1 MEHPSSQILPDA
13 LTSRCHRMAV
23 RHVASFRYSAAG
35 YEVSVCTWLK
45 IVLLPVLVLGWC
57 CDARSDEPWIHH
69 SRFTDFA
76 SGTLEDGGSNLYITR
91 EGSLQM
97 IHRWDFNNDGY
108 LDLWVGQDHD
118 VVEDADVLVY
128 WGSEKGPRSLFPPL
142 REHQPLV
149 RLMRQFHSRE
159 KKVTKLPSDG
169 GGRSVLVDL
178 NNDGYSEIV
187 FCNFIHNY
195 SVHMRA
201 LVYWGS
207 PDGYASER
215 RDELPTLMAGGVAA
229 ADFNQDG
236 FVDLAFANRGIEGG
250 ERFGFDKHLESYVYW
265 NGPTG
270 FSSDR
275 RSSLPTVSA
284 TDCAAADING
294 DGYPEL
300 LFANNN
306 SKHQS
311 VSMYWGRSEGFS
323 KQHREVWSGGDP
335 VGLHL
340 TELDGDAITDLV
352 VLHGDDYAELWRGTG
367 ASLERWGRLATSGA
381 TECEVSD
388 LNQDGHSDLIFAN
401 AGSDEEQLSY
411 IYWGADGGY
420 SGQARTDLPTLHA
433 TDVCVADFNS
443 DGWTD
448 VVFANEHSESTYDVN
463 SFLYWNG
470 PDGFDDFC
478 REELQGFGAVSNV
491 AEDLDGDGHVDLVLI
506 NRHSGSYKHSDSFVY
521 WGNPRHH
528 YSQAAMT
535 ELPGR
540 SDASTI
546 ADLNDDGFVDIVF
559 PSGWVYWGTAQGFSA
574 DRRQRICQIEGRG
587 VTVADLNRDGDLDL
601 IFVAG
606 EVDEGE
612 GVILWGDVD
621 GYESS
626 NRTTLP
632 LSTRLSL
639 STRVADFNK
648 DGFLDI
654 VFGDVDSTAVDIFWG
669 TDSGHYSGD
678 FRTKFKFNNGAS
690 VEIADLNSDGWLD
703 LIMGGGWDDSR
714 FGRPTRQ
721 AHIVW
726 GAPSGF
732 SSDRVLKLEAYDS
745 LEQSV
750 ADLNRDGYL
759 DLIMTNYHA
768 YTTRTIPVFIYW
780 GDKSGRFS
788 ESRRSTLPAES
799 SAPVTVA
806 DLNQDNWLDIVA
818 FNHIRTGDHGVG
830 ANIYWGSPTGFSG
843 SNHHWLQTFGP
854 HFGVGRDVGNIYDR
868 KLEERFVSAPLKCPP
883 GQTPAHL
890 TWQARTPHGT
900 EVRFQIRTA
909 ARRDGLA
916 DAPWQGTTGSDSWY
930 DTSNTDLNPARNT
943 RWVQY
948 RVALHT
954 PDGGSTPVLEEVR
967 ISVK

>member
-1 MEHPSSQILPDA
+1 
-13 LTSRCHRMAV
+13 
-23 RHVASFRYSAAG
+23 
-35 YEVSVCTWLK
+35 
-45 IVLLPVLVLGWC
+45 
-57 CDARSDEPWIHH
+57 
-69 SRFTDFA
+69 
-76 SGTLEDGGSNLYITR
+76 
-91 EGSLQM
+91 
-97 IHRWDFNNDGY
+97 
-108 LDLWVGQDHD
+108 
-118 VVEDADVLVY
+118 
-128 WGSEKGPRSLFPPL
+128 
-142 REHQPLV
+142 
-149 RLMRQFHSRE
+149 
-159 KKVTKLPSDG
+159 
-169 GGRSVLVDL
+169 
-178 NNDGYSEIV
+178 
-187 FCNFIHNY
+187 
-195 SVHMRA
+195 
-201 LVYWGS
+201 
-207 PDGYASER
+207 
-215 RDELPTLMAGGVAA
+215 
-229 ADFNQDG
+229 
-236 FVDLAFANRGIEGG
+236 
-250 ERFGFDKHLESYVYW
+250 
-265 NGPTG
+265 
-270 FSSDR
+270 
-275 RSSLPTVSA
+275 
-284 TDCAAADING
+284 
-294 DGYPEL
+294 
-300 LFANNN
+300 
-306 SKHQS
+306 
-311 VSMYWGRSEGFS
+311 
-323 KQHREVWSGGDP
+323 
-335 VGLHL
+335 
-340 TELDGDAITDLV
+340 
-352 VLHGDDYAELWRGTG
+352 
-367 ASLERWGRLATSGA
+367 
-381 TECEVSD
+381 
-388 LNQDGHSDLIFAN
+388 
-401 AGSDEEQLSY
+401 
-411 IYWGADGGY
+411 
-420 SGQARTDLPTLHA
+420 
-433 TDVCVADFNS
+433 
-443 DGWTD
+443 
-448 VVFANEHSESTYDVN
+448 
-463 SFLYWNG
+463 
-470 PDGFDDFC
+470 
-478 REELQGFGAVSNV
+478 
-491 AEDLDGDGHVDLVLI
+491 
-506 NRHSGSYKHSDSFVY
+506 
-521 WGNPRHH
+521 
-528 YSQAAMT
+528 MT